1 MITDSRGL
9 SNVFE
14 WRCGMSVGMFREIT
28 ANVKLYLEIQFSL
41 TFVPPFFIYT
51 EITSF
56 KSSSSITIIFDSF

>member
-28 ANVKLYLEIQFSL
+28 ANVKLYLEIQFPL
-41 TFVPPFFIYT
+41 L
-51 EITSF
+51 SF
-56 KSSSSITIIFDSF
+56 PLFLSTQKLLVLSQVHP

>member
-41 TFVPPFFIYT
+41 TFVPPFFYLHRNY
-51 EITSF
+51 
-56 KSSSSITIIFDSF
+56 